1 MTDEETKGKNTLD
14 FTANFTTLKG
24 CNSLLNIKYTITL
37 NGGLP
42 LKDGSELSNIQ
53 FLQNEKI
60 INEEIDKFSAGES
73 NGLKYQF
80 YTPNNANDGNKH
92 PLIVWFHGG
101 GESGFRGLHYNN
113 LSQLKANRGAVA
125 LASDEAQ
132 NIFNGAYV
140 LAPQTPHEWS
150 ENIDDAT
157 KLINNIIKNNNI
169 DSNRIYSYG
178 CSAGGYMAL
187 DMVVHNPNL
196 FAAVVST
203 CPAIDQQ
210 NIKTYG
216 EGRIITDE
224 EIKSI
229 NIPTWVIQAKDDTT
243 VKYEESALRVYTLL
257 KDKGAILTTYE
268 TGGHSSWIH
277 TAKNEPENNG
287 EHLWQWTAQQS
298 LNDEIKTP
306 VENATKKPVEN
317 ATKNEPVN
325 KTSVVKTG
333 DTNNV
338 YLYVVTGIISMAV
351 MAEYI
356 HKKNKESITK

>member
-1 MTDEETKGKNTLD
+1 MHQMDKNVNFDLHSLVYDDGEAIDSVVLKTSNLEIDDSKITKDMFNVHATGTTVYSSQLEKDFFGPNSQSGLQHCGLYDEERKVESVEEKNGNIILHLVTDEETKGKNTLD

-24 CNSLLNIKYTITL
+24 CNSLLNIKYTIAL
-37 NGGLP
+37 NEGLP

-80 YTPNNANDGNKH
+80 YTPNNANDGSKH

-157 KLINNIIKNNNI
+157 KLINDIIKNNNI

-257 KDKGAILTTYE
+257 KDKGAI
-268 TGGHSSWIH
+268 
-277 TAKNEPENNG
+277 
-287 EHLWQWTAQQS
+287 
-298 LNDEIKTP
+298 
-306 VENATKKPVEN
+306 
-317 ATKNEPVN
+317 
-325 KTSVVKTG
+325 
-333 DTNNV
+333 
-338 YLYVVTGIISMAV
+338 
-351 MAEYI
+351 
-356 HKKNKESITK
+356 

>member
-1 MTDEETKGKNTLD
+1 M
-14 FTANFTTLKG
+14 
-24 CNSLLNIKYTITL
+24 NIKYTITL
-37 NGGLP
+37 NEGLP

-157 KLINNIIKNNNI
+157 KLINNIIK
-169 DSNRIYSYG
+169 
-178 CSAGGYMAL
+178 
-187 DMVVHNPNL
+187 
-196 FAAVVST
+196 
-203 CPAIDQQ
+203 
-210 NIKTYG
+210 
-216 EGRIITDE
+216 II
-224 EIKSI
+224 IL
-229 NIPTWVIQAKDDTT
+229 IQ
-243 VKYEESALRVYTLL
+243 
-257 KDKGAILTTYE
+257 I
-268 TGGHSSWIH
+268 
-277 TAKNEPENNG
+277 
-287 EHLWQWTAQQS
+287 
-298 LNDEIKTP
+298 
-306 VENATKKPVEN
+306 
-317 ATKNEPVN
+317 
-325 KTSVVKTG
+325 
-333 DTNNV
+333 
-338 YLYVVTGIISMAV
+338 
-351 MAEYI
+351 EYI
-356 HKKNKESITK
+356 LMDVQQEDIWR

>member
-1 MTDEETKGKNTLD
+1 MDKTLIFDLHSVVYDDGEAIDSVVLKTSNLEIDDSKITKDMFNVHATGTTVYSSQLEKEFFGPNSQSGLQHCGLYDEERKVESVEEKNGNIILHLVTDEETKGKNTLD

-24 CNSLLNIKYTITL
+24 CSSLLNIKYTIAL
-37 NGGLP
+37 NEGLP

-60 INEEIDKFSAGES
+60 TNEEIDKFSAGES

-157 KLINNIIKNNNI
+157 KLINNGHEKIII
-169 DSNRIYSYG
+169 
-178 CSAGGYMAL
+178 L
-187 DMVVHNPNL
+187 
-196 FAAVVST
+196 
-203 CPAIDQQ
+203 
-210 NIKTYG
+210 
-216 EGRIITDE
+216 
-224 EIKSI
+224 
-229 NIPTWVIQAKDDTT
+229 IQ
-243 VKYEESALRVYTLL
+243 
-257 KDKGAILTTYE
+257 I
-268 TGGHSSWIH
+268 
-277 TAKNEPENNG
+277 
-287 EHLWQWTAQQS
+287 
-298 LNDEIKTP
+298 
-306 VENATKKPVEN
+306 
-317 ATKNEPVN
+317 
-325 KTSVVKTG
+325 
-333 DTNNV
+333 
-338 YLYVVTGIISMAV
+338 
-351 MAEYI
+351 EYI
-356 HKKNKESITK
+356 LMDVQQEGIWH